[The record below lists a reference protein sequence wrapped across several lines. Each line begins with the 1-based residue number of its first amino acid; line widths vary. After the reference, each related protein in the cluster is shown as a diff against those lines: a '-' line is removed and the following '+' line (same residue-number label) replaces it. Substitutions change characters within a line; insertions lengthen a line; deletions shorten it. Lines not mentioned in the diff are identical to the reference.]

1 MSDSVGMT
9 ASFRDPA
16 GSLFFSGGRV
26 LRTVNAIGAAD
37 LNAFLSSRASG
48 ALFKRGD
55 VVGTRAL
62 DAGEREELLRD
73 PEVRAQFDA
82 TAAEAIVEHER
93 IVFPSFP
100 YEWPPEMLYA
110 AGLLTVDLA
119 KALLPE
125 NLGLKDATPYNI
137 LFRGPDPVFIDVL
150 SFERREP
157 GDAIWLPYAQF
168 ARAFLLP
175 LLANKYYGLTL
186 DQMLF
191 CRRDGLE
198 PEEVYRWAKPLQRL
212 RPPFLSLVSLPTWAG
227 RRHDQDDASIYKR
240 KPLANVEKGRFILET
255 LFRGLRRSLEKL
267 KPAAGKRSV
276 WSEYMTSNNN
286 YSAEHLA
293 LKKNFVERAM
303 DEFRPKRVL
312 DVGCNTGFFSAI
324 AARAGASVVAI
335 DYDPVVVGETWRNAR
350 EQRLNILPLVVNLT
364 RPTPGVGWRNRECA
378 SFLDRARG
386 GFDAVLMLAVIHHML
401 VTERVPLREIVDLAA
416 ELTNDLLIIEFIAPQ
431 DSMFLRLTRGREE
444 LHRDLN
450 KTVFENACQK
460 RFEIVRTEHLEGTS
474 RWMYALRKRGG
485 AQHANG

>member
-1 MSDSVGMT
+1 MSGATV

-16 GSLFFSGGRV
+16 GHVFLSGGRV
-26 LRTVNAIGAAD
+26 FRTVNATGLAD
-37 LNAFLSSRASG
+37 FDAFLNAAASG
-48 ALFKRGD
+48 PLFQRGD
-55 VVGTRAL
+55 VVGTRML
-62 DAGEREELLRD
+62 GPEEREELLRD
-73 PEVRAQFDA
+73 AAVRAQFDA
-82 TAAEAIVEHER
+82 IGGEAIAEHER
-93 IVFPSFP
+93 IAFPSFP

-110 AGLLTVDLA
+110 AGLLTLDLA

-150 SFERREP
+150 SFERRAP

-168 ARAFLLP
+168 VRTFLLP
-175 LLANKYYGLTL
+175 LLANKYYGLAL

-198 PEEVYRWAKPLQRL
+198 PEEVYRLANPLQKL
-212 RPPFLSLVSLPTWAG
+212 RPPFLSLVSLPVWAG
-227 RRHDQDDASIYKR
+227 RRHDRDDASIYQR
-240 KPLANVEKGRFILET
+240 KPLEDLEKARFILER
-255 LFRGLRRSLEKL
+255 LLSGLGRTLEKL

-276 WSEYMTSNNN
+276 WSEYMTSDNN
-286 YSAEHLA
+286 YTAEHLA
-293 LKKNFVERAM
+293 LKRNFVERAM
-303 DEFRPKRVL
+303 NEFRPKRVL

-324 AARAGASVVAI
+324 AARAGAAVVAI
-335 DYDPVVVGETWRNAR
+335 DYDPVVAGETWRHAR

-401 VTERVPLREIVDLAA
+401 VTERVPLGEIVDLAA

-450 KTVFENACQK
+450 TAVLEKACRE
-460 RFEIVRTEHLEGTS
+460 RFEIVRTEHLEGTW
-474 RWMYALRKRGG
+474 RWLYALRKRGG
-485 AQHANG
+485 PRHASG